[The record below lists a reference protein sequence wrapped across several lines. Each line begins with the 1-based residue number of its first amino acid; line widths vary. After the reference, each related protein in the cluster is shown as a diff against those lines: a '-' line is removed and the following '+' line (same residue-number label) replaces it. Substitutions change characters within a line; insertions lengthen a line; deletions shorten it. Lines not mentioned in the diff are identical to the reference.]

1 MNQQDDTDFTDG
13 LRASFSDDRFA
24 LVPTASAR
32 ETIVAAARTRRRR
45 REVAYVTGGSLA
57 VASVLLGGFLL
68 VSPQQPEG
76 GTTLAE
82 DTPSMPRTAEDEA
95 EARMESGPEP
105 RAVPDNATAQRHM
118 TEARAGAAARWI
130 QIGPDGYRSLRLGMS
145 YDEIRATGMLAA
157 QDDPPPKNCARYRL
171 SGADVA
177 VRHILV
183 SERVGLAAVVA
194 NKASTPEGVT
204 IGSTR
209 AELERT
215 YDAAEADDP
224 KNYLIPTGKGG
235 HYLFRVD
242 GDRVSE
248 LSLVANNQDCGLP

>member
-13 LRASFSDDRFA
+13 LRASLSDDRFA
-24 LVPTASAR
+24 LTPTASAR

-45 REVAYVTGGSLA
+45 REAAYVTGGSLA
-57 VASVLLGGFLL
+57 VAGVLLGGFLL
-68 VSPQQPEG
+68 VSPQHPEG

-82 DTPSMPRTAEDEA
+82 DTPSMPRTAEAGA
-95 EARMESGPEP
+95 EARMESAPEP
-105 RAVPDNATAQRHM
+105 RAVPDKATAQREM
-118 TEARAGAAARWI
+118 LDARDEATVRL
-130 QIGPDGYRSLRLGMS
+130 QVGPDGYRALRLGMS
-145 YDEIRATGMLAA
+145 YDEIRATGMLAD
-157 QDDPPPKNCARYRL
+157 QDGPPPNNCARYRL

-183 SERVGLAAVVA
+183 SENVGLAAVVA
-194 NKASTPEGVT
+194 NKARTPEGVT

-224 KNYLIPTGKGG
+224 GKYLIPTGKGG
-235 HYLFRVD
+235 YYLFRVD
-242 GDRVSE
+242 GERVSE
-248 LSLVANNQDCGLP
+248 LALVANKHDCGLP